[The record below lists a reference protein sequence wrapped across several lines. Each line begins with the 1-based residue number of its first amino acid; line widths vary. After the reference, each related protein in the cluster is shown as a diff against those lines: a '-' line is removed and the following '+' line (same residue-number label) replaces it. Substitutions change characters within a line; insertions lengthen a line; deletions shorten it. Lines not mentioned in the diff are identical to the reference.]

1 MSNDNPTADDAFVEG
16 NDNHKPIEE
25 NLKSRGTWTRLLF
38 MVICC
43 FLISIASF
51 VGSFVVVF
59 GFLWVLVTGNVN
71 PQIRQVGQSIAAYVY
86 ENIRFLTFN
95 TEERPFPFDL
105 DWPGES
111 PTP

>member
-1 MSNDNPTADDAFVEG
+1 MSNDNPTANDAFVEG
-16 NDNHKPIEE
+16 DDHPKPIEE

-38 MVICC
+38 MVVCC
-43 FLISIASF
+43 ILISIASF

-59 GFLWVLVTGNVN
+59 GFLWVLVTGDIN

-95 TEERPFPFDL
+95 TEDRPFPL
-105 DWPGES
+105 GNDWPSGSAE
-111 PTP
+111 